1 MLQRVGH
8 IALLVSNLKEAVALF
23 TEALGA
29 KVTRIYE
36 AGEADQLPDGGAF
49 LNFGGMHHDV
59 LLIPAKTGQR
69 PGLHHVAFYAEGE
82 EALTSIRDR
91 LRQRGVQVGDPVTHG
106 DQGPRAIYSG
116 SRALYFPGPDGILME
131 ASYGMLTLAELGGS
145 LTAHERT
152 PARDADA

>member
-23 TEALGA
+23 TEVLGA
-29 KVTRIYE
+29 KVTRVYE

-59 LLIPAKTGQR
+59 LLIPAKPDQR
-69 PGLHHVAFYAEGE
+69 PGLHHVAFYVEGE
-82 EALTSIRDR
+82 EDLVSIRDR
-91 LRQRGVQVGDPVTHG
+91 LRRRGVQVGEPVTHG

-116 SRALYFPGPDGILME
+116 SRALYFPGPDGIKME
-131 ASYGMLTLAELGGS
+131 ASYGMLTLGELGGS
-145 LTAHERT
+145 LAVHER
-152 PARDADA
+152 PRAGSVGA